1 MKKKLLFE
9 EIMQYNKWTSGIASR
24 ELGSQRVTLKDLFDK
39 SVNQYPND
47 VKADKVMPYP
57 IPSIIEQLGDLYINA
72 CNAKSMF
79 KTALNNPVVNE
90 NDDAKNT
97 VVNIVKR
104 LDIIINELKE
114 IFGQTT
120 KSVAKK

>member
-9 EIMQYNKWTSGIASR
+9 EIMQYNKWVSGIASR
-24 ELGSQRVTLKDLFDK
+24 ELGSERVTLRDLFNK

-72 CNAKSMF
+72 CNANNMF
-79 KTALNNPVVNE
+79 KTALNNPVVKENE
-90 NDDAKNT
+90 SAKET
-97 VVNIVKR
+97 VKTIIGK
-104 LDIIINELKE
+104 LDIIINELKD
-114 IFGQTT
+114 IFGQ
-120 KSVAKK
+120 SVKPLAKK

>member
-9 EIMQYNKWTSGIASR
+9 EIMQYNKWVSGIASR

-47 VKADKVMPYP
+47 VKADKVLPYP

-72 CNAKSMF
+72 CNAKNMF
-79 KTALNNPVVNE
+79 KTALNNPVVKENE
-90 NDDAKNT
+90 DAKNT
-97 VVNIVKR
+97 VIDVTKR
-104 LDIIINELKE
+104 LDVIINELKE